1 MLNRRRFLQAS
12 SLVALAPTVPAF
24 LRRAAQA
31 AESTGDD
38 RILVVIQLDGG
49 NDGVNTV
56 VPYRD
61 PGYAEHR
68 ARLKLADDRLIKLDD
83 DVALHPSL
91 RGMADLFESQRLAIV
106 QGVGYPN
113 PNRSHDVSMAIWQT
127 ARLDPLEHKTF
138 GWIGR
143 ALDQAERDHRG
154 PASIL
159 VGDRQLPQ
167 AIIGRRSIASSLTRL
182 EDMVPQRERPRVAAA
197 TETTPGDLSEF
208 VRRTTLD
215 AYTTA
220 ELLNDVARKPGS
232 AGRYPATELA
242 QRLQLISRLIQ
253 AGLSTRVYYAVQS
266 SYDTHSAQVPT
277 HSRLLRELG
286 DATKSFLDDLHECG
300 LDDRVLVLCFSEF
313 GRRVHE
319 NASEGTD
326 HGTAGPVFLAGPG
339 VKPGLH
345 GATPSMTD
353 LEAGDL
359 KMSVDFR
366 RVYAAV
372 LKRWHAVDP
381 HPVLDGEFDD
391 LPVLA

>member
-1 MLNRRRFLQAS
+1 MFNRRRFLQAS
-12 SLVALAPTVPAF
+12 SLIALAPTVPAF
-24 LRRAAQA
+24 LRRAALA
-31 AESTGDD
+31 AESQTED

-49 NDGVNTV
+49 NDGINTV
-56 VPYRD
+56 VPFRD
-61 PGYAEHR
+61 PGYAKHR
-68 ARLKLADDRLIKLDD
+68 AALKLADDRLIRLSD

-91 RGMADLFESQRLAIV
+91 RGMADLFESSRLAIV

-127 ARLDPLEHKTF
+127 ARFDPLEHKTF

-143 ALDQAERDHRG
+143 ALDQSEGDRRA

-159 VGDRQLPQ
+159 VGDGELPQ
-167 AIIGRRSIASSLTRL
+167 AVIGRRSIASNFTRL
-182 EDMVPQRERPRVAAA
+182 EDMMPQGGGPRVAEV
-197 TETTPGDLSEF
+197 TGKTSGNLGDF

-220 ELLNDVARKPGS
+220 ELLNDVARKPDS
-232 AGRYPATELA
+232 AARYPATELA
-242 QRLQLISRLIQ
+242 QRLQLISRLVQ

-266 SYDTHSAQVPT
+266 SYDTHSAQAPT

-286 DATKSFLDDLHECG
+286 DATKVFLDDLHDCG
-300 LDDRVLVLCFSEF
+300 LADRVLVLCFSEF
-313 GRRVHE
+313 GRRVQE

-339 VKPGLH
+339 VKSGLH
-345 GATPSMTD
+345 GATPSLTD

-366 RVYAAV
+366 HVYAA
-372 LKRWHAVDP
+372 LLEGWLAVDSR
-381 HPVLDGEFDD
+381 PVLDGEFSA
-391 LPVLA
+391 LAVLV

>member
-31 AESTGDD
+31 AESKSDD

-49 NDGVNTV
+49 NDGINTV
-56 VPYRD
+56 VPFRD

-68 ARLKLADDRLIKLDD
+68 AELRLADDRLIKLTD

-91 RGMADLFESQRLAIV
+91 RGMADLFESSRLAIV

-127 ARLDPLEHKTF
+127 ARFDPLEHKTF

-143 ALDQAERDHRG
+143 ALDQAERDGG

-159 VGDRQLPQ
+159 IGDGELPQ
-167 AIIGRRSIASSLTRL
+167 AVIGRRSIASNFTRL
-182 EDMVPQRERPRVAAA
+182 EDMVPQRGGPRVADVKGKA
-197 TETTPGDLSEF
+197 TGNLGDF

-220 ELLNDVARKPGS
+220 ELLNDVARKPDS

-253 AGLSTRVYYAVQS
+253 AGMSTRVYYAVQS
-266 SYDTHSAQVPT
+266 SYDTHSAQAPT
-277 HSRLLRELG
+277 HSRLLRELA
-286 DATKSFLDDLHECG
+286 DATRSFLDDLRDCG
-300 LDDRVLVLCFSEF
+300 LADRVLVLCFSEF
-313 GRRVHE
+313 GRRVQE

-345 GATPSMTD
+345 GTTLSLTD
-353 LEAGDL
+353 LDAGDL

-366 RVYAAV
+366 SVYATILEQWLA
-372 LKRWHAVDP
+372 LDSQA
-381 HPVLDGEFDD
+381 VLDGQFGG
-391 LPVLA
+391 LAVLI

>member
-1 MLNRRRFLQAS
+1 
-12 SLVALAPTVPAF
+12 
-24 LRRAAQA
+24 
-31 AESTGDD
+31 
-38 RILVVIQLDGG
+38 
-49 NDGVNTV
+49 
-56 VPYRD
+56 
-61 PGYAEHR
+61 
-68 ARLKLADDRLIKLDD
+68 
-83 DVALHPSL
+83 
-91 RGMADLFESQRLAIV
+91 MADLFESSRLAII

-127 ARLDPLEHKTF
+127 ARFDPLEHKTF

-143 ALDQAERDHRG
+143 ALDQVERDRRG

-159 VGDRQLPQ
+159 VGDGELPQ
-167 AIIGRRSIASSLTRL
+167 SVIGRRSIASSLTRL
-182 EDMVPQRERPRVAAA
+182 EDMMPQGGGPRIADVTGEAS
-197 TETTPGDLSEF
+197 GNLSDF

-220 ELLNDVARKPGS
+220 ELLNTVAQKPES
-232 AGRYPATELA
+232 PGRYPATELA
-242 QRLQLISRLIQ
+242 QRLQVISRLIQ

-266 SYDTHSAQVPT
+266 SYDTHSAQLPT

-286 DATKSFLDDLHECG
+286 DAMKSFLDDLHDCG
-300 LDDRVLVLCFSEF
+300 LADRVLLLCFSEF
-313 GRRVHE
+313 GRRVQE

-345 GATPSMTD
+345 GATPSLTD

-372 LKRWHAVDP
+372 LGRWFELDSHT
-381 HPVLDGEFDD
+381 VLDGEFGN
-391 LPVLA
+391 LAILL